1 MTSMDSEEHN
11 RANTK
16 FWLLAILMLA
26 TVLRLIRLG
35 TFDYWHDEVH
45 NLLASENLYATV
57 IEGKLI
63 SNHPPLPYVLVAAWR
78 AIGLGYSEWTMRGLP
93 ALAGVATVGTIFLLV
108 RRLFDVRTAL
118 IAAFLLAISPLHIAH
133 SQDLKE
139 YIYLPFVACFIGLF
153 FYQAI
158 DTNRWRDWLLYGLFA
173 GLGCYTEIFVGPLL
187 VALNLWALVLIARQR
202 DRLKGW
208 IAGNVL
214 GAGLFL
220 PWLGIMYHSAVNTM
234 IEAKT
239 WWVQSPS
246 VIGIIFYIKAVAFG
260 YTAPQ
265 IYKASLVIFGIL
277 ICAGLVIAIRRNPRA
292 GTFIA
297 VWSIVPVA
305 IVYLISLKTE
315 SIFLIRAMLPYAL
328 GLYIAVAVAIAA
340 IPARGR
346 YLPLIVLAGLSTVGS
361 GYYYLRIYPPVDFP
375 HRPGIHPPRDYH
387 RTAQTILDQWQDGDV
402 VVHSTAATWLPFAQ
416 YGFRNRP
423 QYFAGV
429 GAKFI
434 NDIRVGNPGNAENP
448 VLNNYFPNEPQTITH
463 GAHRVW
469 FVFSEWERKYLEG
482 NATAVW
488 SWLDAHYTEVD
499 RKEFRGIDLILYEQI
514 ADAPVLQRDNDDG
527 VSADLSI
534 GGEPNTYHKV
544 LPDTG
549 LIPRGETER
558 RGDLLVKFKEQGQS
572 QPSASTKTEF
582 TIQNRSK
589 EQRTVDIFV
598 VASDV
603 LLSAAS
609 LYEADAA
616 DEIWHVFL
624 QHNPQP
630 PPPNYMVPVASAHFS
645 EPGTGTLVGELTC
658 PPGTY
663 ATRLFMMGAPGDK
676 RHGRSE
682 LTFVIGDVDLAA
694 SIALPAD
701 DTLRWDWFQGASVF
715 LGGARAPV
723 RVTATNP
730 GPEPAYCDVAYVA
743 LLREEPGATPNEP
756 LAINRVLNPGETW
769 THATESTRPANRM
782 DILVY
787 EQAPNGKMYHIF
799 RIADQ
804 PKVMGSLR
812 AN

>member
-1 MTSMDSEEHN
+1 MTPTEPEAPSRTN
-11 RANTK
+11 AK
-16 FWLLAILMLA
+16 YWLLAILILA
-26 TVLRLIRLG
+26 AVLRLVRLG

-45 NLLASENLYATV
+45 NLLASEDLYATV

-78 AIGLGYSEWTMRGLP
+78 AIGLGNSEWTMRGLP
-93 ALAGVATVGTIFLLV
+93 ALVGVATVGALFLLV

-118 IAAFLLAISPLHIAH
+118 IAAFLLAISPLHVTH

-187 VALNLWALVLIARQR
+187 MALNLWALVMIARQR

-220 PWLGIMYHSAVNTM
+220 PWLNIMYHSAVNTM

-239 WWVQSPS
+239 WWVQPPS
-246 VIGIIFYIKAVAFG
+246 LIGVVFYIKAVAFG
-260 YTAPQ
+260 YTAPRV
-265 IYKASLVIFGIL
+265 YKVSLVLFGIL
-277 ICAGLVIAIRRNPRA
+277 VCAGFALAIRRNPRA
-292 GTFIA
+292 GSFIV

-315 SIFLIRAMLPYAL
+315 SVFLIRAMLPYAM
-328 GLYIAVAVAIAA
+328 GMYIAVAVAIAA
-340 IPARGR
+340 IPARSFR
-346 YLPLIVLAGLSTVGS
+346 YLTLIALTCLSTVGMT
-361 GYYYLRIYPPVDFP
+361 YYYLRIYPPLDFP

-387 RTAQTILDQWQDGDV
+387 RTAQSILDRWQEGDV

-448 VLNNYFPNEPQTITH
+448 VLNNYFPKEPQTITH
-463 GAHRVW
+463 GAQRVW

-514 ADAPVLQRDNDDG
+514 ADAPVLKRDNDDG

-534 GGEPNTYHKV
+534 GGESNTYHKV

-549 LIPRGETER
+549 LIPRSETER
-558 RGDLLVKFKEQGQS
+558 RGDLLVKFEEQEESPG
-572 QPSASTKTEF
+572 SAAAKTEF

-598 VASDV
+598 VASD
-603 LLSAAS
+603 LLLNAAS

-616 DEIWHVFL
+616 DEVWHVFL

-630 PPPNYMVPVASAHFS
+630 PPPNYTVPVASSHFP
-645 EPGTGTLVGELTC
+645 EPGSGTLEGELTC

-663 ATRLFMMGAPGDK
+663 ATRLFLMGAPGYT
-676 RHGRSE
+676 RHARASLSLFLGE
-682 LTFVIGDVDLAA
+682 TDIAAPITFWYDEPLV
-694 SIALPAD
+694 
-701 DTLRWDWFQGASVF
+701 WWWFQGSPVS
-715 LGGARAPV
+715 LTGAPTRV
-723 RVTATNP
+723 RVIATCP
-730 GPEPAYCDVAYVA
+730 QGSQPAYSDIAYVA
-743 LLREEPGATPNEP
+743 LQREAPGAALNEP
-756 LAINRVLNPGETW
+756 IVVNRVIHPGETW
-769 THATESTRPANRM
+769 TFGKEWTQPAQRV
-782 DILVY
+782 DVWLY
-787 EQAPNGKMYHIF
+787 EQGPNGKAYHIF
-799 RIADQ
+799 RTATN
-804 PKVMGSLR
+804 K
-812 AN
+812 